1 MLELQCLGDVPVF
14 CEGGI
19 VLTSRV
25 ILGAL
30 REEVKVDLL
39 KLLHVYF
46 VFRIPPNLYLTD
58 FPDPNPDPYSSD
70 YGSGF

>member
-1 MLELQCLGDVPVF
+1 VLELQCLGDVPVF

-30 REEVKVDLL
+30 REEVKTDLVFS
-39 KLLHVYF
+39 KEGYSFF
-46 VFRIPPNLYLTD
+46 VFRVP
-58 FPDPNPDPYSSD
+58 
-70 YGSGF
+70 

>member
-1 MLELQCLGDVPVF
+1 VLELQCLGDVPVF

-30 REEVKVDLL
+30 REEVKTNLVFSEEEYNFFCFLL
-39 KLLHVYF
+39 
-46 VFRIPPNLYLTD
+46 
-58 FPDPNPDPYSSD
+58 
-70 YGSGF
+70 

>member
-30 REEVKVDLL
+30 REEVKIDLFDFL
-39 KLLHVYF
+39 YVYF
-46 VFRIPPNLYLTD
+46 VCRIVDLQT
-58 FPDPNPDPYSSD
+58 
-70 YGSGF
+70 

>member
-1 MLELQCLGDVPVF
+1 LQKHCVLELQCLGDVPVF

-30 REEVKVDLL
+30 REEVKIDLV
-39 KLLHVYF
+39 KLLHVFSKEEYNF
-46 VFRIPPNLYLTD
+46 
-58 FPDPNPDPYSSD
+58 
-70 YGSGF
+70 

>member
-1 MLELQCLGDVPVF
+1 VLELQCLGDVPVF

-30 REEVKVDLL
+30 REEVKIDL
-39 KLLHVYF
+39 F
-46 VFRIPPNLYLTD
+46 
-58 FPDPNPDPYSSD
+58 
-70 YGSGF
+70 